1 MVGTLAIQL
10 GADVP
15 EQNNSSSSPIRGR
28 VWRIQVEEEEEELEK
43 WLGRQAKMP

>member
-15 EQNNSSSSPIRGR
+15 EQNNSSPIRGR